1 MTSWVPSLRHPKKGG
16 TPGLGLLSHL
26 KVIPHFDMFTKRM
39 PDVAARF
46 LLPFDEDA
54 TVLGIDEDTA
64 IVGGP
69 EDWTVHGLQ
78 SAWILPVSYTHLYS
92 SRSIQRY
99 ATRCDER
106 NCLARRQSGH
116 QLAP

>member
-78 SAWILPVSYTHLYS
+78 SAWILRPDAKKELPNGTSFTTKG
-92 SRSIQRY
+92 
-99 ATRCDER
+99 A
-106 NCLARRQSGH
+106 LA
-116 QLAP
+116 